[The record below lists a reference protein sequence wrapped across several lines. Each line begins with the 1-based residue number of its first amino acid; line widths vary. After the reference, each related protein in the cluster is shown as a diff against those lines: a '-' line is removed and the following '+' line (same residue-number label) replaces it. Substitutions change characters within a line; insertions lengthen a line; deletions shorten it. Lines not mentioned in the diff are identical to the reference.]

1 MSSVP
6 GDLDVYVKQ
15 GFGLRVGFGARP
27 ALLII
32 DFINAFNNPE
42 QLGGGNIQEAIDN
55 TAQLLALA
63 RHLDLP
69 IAFTSHVYAEDGSDD
84 NVFLRKL
91 PGTQILRPGMLG
103 DRNRRRARAAPRRA
117 GPSQALP
124 VGVLRDRSRELADG
138 TRRGHR
144 HRHRLH
150 DLGLRPGHGG
160 RRHVPRVSSDRSQ
173 GVLRRPRDRPARG
186 EPVRHGS
193 EVCGRHAARRGQ
205 GRTLP
210 ADPRPVGTPE
220 RRRLTAPHITC
231 SACRSVSFAF
241 E

>member
-32 DFINAFNNPE
+32 DFINAFNNPA

-69 IAFTSHVYAEDGSDD
+69 IAFTSHVYADDGSDD

-91 PGTQILRPGMLG
+91 PGTRILRPGMPETEIVREIEPRPGERVVRKHYPSGFFGTDLASWLTVRGADTAIVTGCTTSGCVRATVVDAMCHGFRPIVPRECSG
-103 DRNRRRARAAPRRA
+103 DRAI
-117 GPSQALP
+117 GPHEANLFDMDQKYADVMSLEEVMA
-124 VGVLRDRSRELADG
+124 ELS
-138 TRRGHR
+138 
-144 HRHRLH
+144 
-150 DLGLRPGHGG
+150 
-160 RRHVPRVSSDRSQ
+160 V
-173 GVLRRPRDRPARG
+173 
-186 EPVRHGS
+186 
-193 EVCGRHAARRGQ
+193 
-205 GRTLP
+205 
-210 ADPRPVGTPE
+210 
-220 RRRLTAPHITC
+220 LTAGQ
-231 SACRSVSFAF
+231 SANRSAIA
-241 E
+241 